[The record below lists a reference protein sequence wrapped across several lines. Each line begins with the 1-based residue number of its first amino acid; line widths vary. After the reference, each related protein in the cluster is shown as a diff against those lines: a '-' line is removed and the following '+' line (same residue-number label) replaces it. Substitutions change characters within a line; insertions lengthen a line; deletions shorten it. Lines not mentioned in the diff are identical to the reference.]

1 MRALG
6 AALLGV
12 LPNDV
17 TPERLRQLRP
27 DPNVADELTA
37 VLASVGAEPDGSSLV
52 DRGRRWLAE
61 RDSAAHRLGSLDAE
75 EARLNARVEDL
86 LPQIEMATSD
96 VERTDSAA
104 RNARRRVEV
113 LEAEMVNRMQP
124 ASDPATR
131 AATAA
136 ALRDHVAA
144 LEARITAAKSEAEGN
159 HSVASKGL
167 SAATVRF
174 DQARRDTDDLA
185 RRATLAARLLPDN
198 TERPDDLLSDLGSLA
213 TALRH
218 EYQALDDTLGSLAD
232 GVAAAAEREAEL
244 SAALSD
250 LRSLEADEREPVDQA
265 DAVRRLL
272 DPDQRTSDVVLDPA
286 VGFGPLAWD
295 PIIDALLDVASR
307 RPIVVVDAVGD
318 LAAWAERHES
328 GLVEQVSSSEASS
341 STPIGR

>member
-1 MRALG
+1 
-6 AALLGV
+6 
-12 LPNDV
+12 
-17 TPERLRQLRP
+17 
-27 DPNVADELTA
+27 
-37 VLASVGAEPDGSSLV
+37 VGSEPDGQSLV

-61 RDSAAHRLGSLDAE
+61 RESATHRLGSLDAE
-75 EARLNARVEDL
+75 RARLTARVDAL
-86 LPQIEMATSD
+86 LPQLEMATSE

-124 ASDPATR
+124 VSDPATR

-136 ALRDHVAA
+136 ALRDHVSA
-144 LEARITAAKSEAEGN
+144 LEARITAAKSEAEGKQ
-159 HSVASKGL
+159 SVASKGL

-174 DQARRDTDDLA
+174 DQARRDTDDLS
-185 RRATLAARLLPDN
+185 RRATLAARLLP
-198 TERPDDLLSDLGSLA
+198 ERAELPDDLLSDLGTLA
-213 TALRH
+213 AALRH

-250 LRSLEADEREPVDQA
+250 LRALDADEREPLDQA

-272 DPDQRTSDVVLDPA
+272 HAVERTSDVVLDPA
-286 VGFGPLAWD
+286 VGFGPVAWQ
-295 PIIDALLDVASR
+295 PIIDALLEVAGQ
-307 RPIVVVDAVGD
+307 RPIVVVDSVGD

-341 STPIGR
+341 SSTTGR